1 MAKTL
6 SKGNLMSETGARNHK
21 KKKKAPFNCVD
32 LKLKACLMNDS
43 RLMTGNVSVGRC
55 VREVQPDGAGAAS
68 EHRDKD
74 RKSTVQLLV

>member
-1 MAKTL
+1 
-6 SKGNLMSETGARNHK
+6 
-21 KKKKAPFNCVD
+21 
-32 LKLKACLMNDS
+32 MNDS